1 MSGVFEEDDDVDEGP
16 KGNQGEII
24 ETDDFPMRVLAGA
37 GTGKTFTMVRKVEH
51 LLRTEQTSPQ
61 NVLALTF
68 TNKAAD
74 SMRRKLNAR
83 LDTAGYDIDAYT
95 YHSICHSILKEYPY
109 YADLPSGFTVASD
122 ADKFELAENAV
133 EEIEYQF
140 VNPDGSYRH
149 SPPEALLNFI
159 SSMKQEGVRPADLE
173 TYLPSGE
180 VLVELNEM
188 ADRIETAAR
197 NHLRRQSLRD
207 GADAF
212 CDDLETFALEL
223 QLEQKSLGTSPLEE
237 DIGAY
242 LQQLIETTE
251 TIQARIRTDSDAID
265 HGAKQAAVRIPA
277 VLFSGYGSEGNRM
290 TRKSDFPTGIPK
302 LPFTLIDRLRTY
314 LEDCQRAADFV
325 TGYRAYETQ
334 RLDSE
339 LVDFDDLIHKA
350 VELLRD
356 DDLAAEIAG
365 QWDYVFCDEF
375 QDTDSIQFELVE
387 ALAKHNRLFVVG
399 DDDQAIYEWR
409 GANSEN
415 IGSKLTAT
423 YQPNLIDKELDLN
436 FRSKQPILNL
446 ANDAITALEDRRSDK
461 QLTAF
466 GKKRD
471 ATDGVAYIDTSPP
484 DGEDALD
491 DDEYQAN
498 QITTAIAGLL
508 RGDFDPVEESYD
520 LEDIAI
526 LVRKNRHAEPLIQS
540 FGEAGI
546 PFELVGDLATESV
559 GVETVLAYLRAIAA
573 PSDDVSVR
581 RVLLMRYRLSEAD
594 LRLLADSADRLID
607 AVFSAN
613 PSELSEPERFV
624 TARDHFHHLFSR
636 RHLLSVQQLYHELLH
651 TTDIEW
657 FLTHTE
663 RRELKGLEELIAEYG
678 DGTSQPPLDADFLDY
693 LDHHDSITDVT
704 DSAPNE
710 QGESA
715 SDAVSIMTIHK
726 AKGLDFPVVVMPELT
741 ADQWAPRARS
751 YADLVEA
758 VNGCGFWEADQ
769 IKRDQQEARRL
780 LHVGITRAE
789 EQLILCGHG
798 EAPETPDEG
807 VTLDYIQRWIG
818 DGIRWDV
825 SASSFPVW
833 EQIQES
839 LPASAQDWTELV
851 SEASPRQ
858 TEAVATYDGGE
869 LTYQAAVE
877 TVLDQADRL
886 LNGTL
891 SDGEPASINI
901 QSDAFTTIETPSIR
915 RSHSYTSLG
924 TVEDCARKHYLD
936 HVVYAP
942 ELPRRLRP
950 SVDSDGSETDTND
963 APSVTATDTGASNR
977 EIGVLFHETAEAAI
991 DRNRTERSEW
1001 REICEQLAV
1010 ERGLE
1015 QALEDALDC
1024 VDRFFQ
1030 TPVADWTLLSA
1041 EHSFGIEIEDYYVVG
1056 EIDCLARR
1064 PDGELVVLDYKAT
1077 ESAKGETNRQL
1088 PLYILACEELFE
1100 ESITTAGYVY
1110 VGDVGPDI
1118 DLRTYDDDRL
1128 EDARTR
1134 ILGGLQK
1141 ANTSSYA
1148 DYTTGEHCKWCPH
1161 NELPCSGLHG
1171 E

>member
-1 MSGVFEEDDDVDEGP
+1 MSDVFEEDDDVDEGP

-37 GTGKTFTMVRKVEH
+37 GTGKTFTMVRKVGH

-61 NVLALTF
+61 NILALTF

-95 YHSICHSILKEYPY
+95 YHSVCHSILKEYPY
-109 YADLPSGFTVASD
+109 YADLPSGFTIASD

-149 SPPEALLNFI
+149 SPPEALLDFI
-159 SSMKQEGVRPADLE
+159 SSMKQEGVRPAELE
-173 TYLPSGE
+173 AYLPSGE
-180 VLVELNEM
+180 VLVELDEM
-188 ADRIETAAR
+188 TNRIETAAR

-212 CDDLETFALEL
+212 YNDLETFALEL
-223 QLEQKSLGTSPLEE
+223 QLEQKSLGSSPLEG
-237 DIGAY
+237 DIQAY

-251 TIQARIRTDSDAID
+251 TIQTQIRADSDEID
-265 HGAKQAAVRIPA
+265 RGSKQAAVRIPA
-277 VLFSGYGSEGNRM
+277 VLFSGYGTTGERM

-314 LEDCQRAADFV
+314 LDDCQRAADFL
-325 TGYRAYETQ
+325 TGYRAYEAQ
-334 RLDSE
+334 RRDSE
-339 LVDFDDLIHKA
+339 LIDFDDLIHKT
-350 VELLRD
+350 VELLQN

-375 QDTDSIQFELVE
+375 QDTDSSQFDLVE
-387 ALAKHNRLFVVG
+387 ALAEHNRLFIVG

-409 GANSEN
+409 GATSEN
-415 IGSKLTAT
+415 IGSKLAAT
-423 YQPNLIDKELDLN
+423 YQPNLIDKQLDLN
-436 FRSKQPILNL
+436 FRSKQPILDL

-461 QLTAF
+461 QLTAY
-466 GKKRD
+466 GNKRD
-471 ATDGVAYIDTSPP
+471 ATDGVAYIDTSLP
-484 DGEDALD
+484 DEEDVLD
-491 DDEYQAN
+491 EDEYQAN

-508 RGDFDPVEESYD
+508 RGDLDPVEKSYD

-546 PFELVGDLATESV
+546 PFELIGDLATESV
-559 GVETVLAYLRAIAA
+559 GVETVLAYLRTIAA
-573 PSDDVSVR
+573 PSNDVSVR
-581 RVLLMRYRLSEAD
+581 RVLLMRYRLSETD
-594 LRLLADSADRLID
+594 LRQLANSTDRLID
-607 AVFSAN
+607 AVFSID
-613 PSELSEPERFV
+613 PSELSEPERLK
-624 TARDHFHHLFSR
+624 TARDHFEHLLSR
-636 RHLLSVQQLYHELLH
+636 RYLLSVQQLYHELLH
-651 TTDIEW
+651 TTEIEW

-663 RRELKGLEELIAEYG
+663 RRELKGLEELIANYG
-678 DGTSQPPLDADFLDY
+678 DGSSQPSIDADFLDY
-693 LDHHDSITDVT
+693 LDRHDSITDVT

-758 VNGCGFWEADQ
+758 VDGDRFWEVDQ

-780 LHVGITRAE
+780 LHVGITRAQ
-789 EQLILCGHG
+789 EQLILCGHAEG
-798 EAPETPDEG
+798 NETPDEG
-807 VTLDYIQRWIG
+807 ITLDYIQQWIG
-818 DGIRWDV
+818 DGIHWDV

-839 LPASAQDWTELV
+839 LPPAAQDWAKLV
-851 SEASPRQ
+851 NESSPRQ
-858 TEAVATYDGGE
+858 TEAVATYDGGG
-869 LTYQAAVE
+869 LTYQAAINM
-877 TVLDQADRL
+877 VLDQADRL
-886 LNGTL
+886 LDGTL
-891 SDGEPASINI
+891 SDGEPAWIGI
-901 QSDAFTTIETPSIR
+901 PTDAFTTIETPSVR

-950 SVDSDGSETDTND
+950 SVNDDSSDAETNT
-963 APSVTATDTGASNR
+963 AASVTTAETGATNR

-991 DRNRTERSEW
+991 KRNRSERFEW
-1001 REICEQLAV
+1001 RELCEQLAV

-1024 VDRFFQ
+1024 VDRFFE
-1030 TPVADWTLLSA
+1030 TPVADWNLLSA
-1041 EHSFGIEIEDYYVVG
+1041 EHSFGIGIEDYYVVG

-1077 ESAKGETNRQL
+1077 TTTKSETNQQL
-1088 PLYILACEELFE
+1088 PLYILACDELFE
-1100 ESITTAGYVY
+1100 EPISTAGYVY
-1110 VGDVGPDI
+1110 VGDVGPDV
-1118 DLRTYDDDRL
+1118 DLRTYDEDRL
-1128 EDARTR
+1128 NNAKTR
-1134 ILGGLQK
+1134 ILKDLQK
-1141 ANTSSYA
+1141 ADTSSYSE
-1148 DYTTGEHCKWCPH
+1148 YTTGEHCKWCPH
-1161 NELPCSGLHG
+1161 NDLPCGKLHG